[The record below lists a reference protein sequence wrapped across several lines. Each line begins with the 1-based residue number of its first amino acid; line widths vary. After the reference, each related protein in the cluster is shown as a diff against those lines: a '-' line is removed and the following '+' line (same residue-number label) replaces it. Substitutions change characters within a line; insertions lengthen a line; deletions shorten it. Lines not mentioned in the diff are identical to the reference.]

1 MDKGK
6 KPVSAQRPPSAAK
19 VAGTTPG
26 CRDQPGAGRHQAQV
40 EYGGDGGGA
49 GHRGQNTTISRIQAW
64 GVRLNLGHHGVCT
77 QLKGGTVPGPILPS
91 LLEVI
96 TPPRNGNSGFL
107 PI

>member
-1 MDKGK
+1 MY
-6 KPVSAQRPPSAAK
+6 V
-19 VAGTTPG
+19 
-26 CRDQPGAGRHQAQV
+26 C
-40 EYGGDGGGA
+40 EYVYPQLSQQLKRNRKQDYGLGWVGGGA

-64 GVRLNLGHHGVCT
+64 GVRLNLRHHGVCT